1 MSDKE
6 QKQES
11 KQESKQEQNQQVD
24 ETRKDNKLC
33 MKLAE
38 AVVENFAELLDTK
51 KYDFEQISVVLDDFV
66 KKIAVPKNRED
77 KAEYERCKKRF
88 TKFLNY
94 NSKFL
99 KNNLTGTSD
108 IVFSDEFYTLFE
120 DGPNSAWNSLQFVV
134 VSYLSFQKQTCTN
147 SDVNYKGMIE
157 KLTSKIEEFAQES
170 EESEDDDLDGMLDDV
185 MSETSEEKQKKVD
198 NLKNT
203 LQNLDLSKLMNTAGT
218 QKGSGSDTKPVIK
231 TMLGD
236 IKNMLSNTD
245 GSQSKNI
252 LEMSND
258 LSSKYQ
264 EMITS
269 GKLDVNDLVSG
280 VFGLLNDS
288 SAIDEEFGDFDAS
301 KLPDTNKLMDDMS
314 KDPTLKDMMQKMG
327 GANGKMDMG
336 AISSLMS
343 GMMSNDA
350 NKSGSSKAGTSA
362 GVGGGLD
369 MGMMSS
375 LMSGL
380 MSGSSLSD
388 KNAPKSISE
397 MEKEIERM
405 MKEVS
410 DMETN
415 KSNKSK
421 KTEKTEKAEKA
432 EKK

>member
-6 QKQES
+6 QKQ
-11 KQESKQEQNQQVD
+11 KVD
-24 ETRKDNKLC
+24 ETCKDNKLC

-38 AVVENFAELLDTK
+38 AVVENFVELLDTN
-51 KYDFEQISVVLDDFV
+51 KYDFEQISVVLDNFV
-66 KKIAVPKNRED
+66 QKIAVPKNRED
-77 KAEYERCKKRF
+77 KSEYGKCKKRF

-94 NSKFL
+94 NAKFL

-134 VSYLSFQKQTCTN
+134 VSYLSFQKQTCSN

-157 KLTSKIEEFAQES
+157 KLTSKIEEFTQES
-170 EESEDDDLDGMLDDV
+170 SNSEDEDTEDEDDI
-185 MSETSEEKQKKVD
+185 SETSEEKQKKVD

-203 LQNLDLSKLMNTAGT
+203 LQNLDLSKLMNTVGT
-218 QKGSGSDTKPVIK
+218 QNGSSTSSSTSSKPVIK

-245 GSQSKNI
+245 GNQSNNI
-252 LEMSND
+252 LEMSNN

-264 EMITS
+264 EMISS
-269 GKLDVNDLVSG
+269 GQLDVNDLVSG

-288 SAIDEEFGDFDAS
+288 SAIDEEFGDFDTS
-301 KLPDTNKLMDDMS
+301 KLPDTNKLMTDMS

-343 GMMSNDA
+343 GMMSKDA
-350 NKSGSSKAGTSA
+350 QKVGNSS
-362 GVGGGLD
+362 VGGGLD

-380 MSGSSLSD
+380 MSGNTQTSKD
-388 KNAPKSISE
+388 APKSISD

-410 DMETN
+410 DIETN
-415 KSNKSK
+415 KIK
-421 KTEKTEKAEKA
+421 KTEKAEKT